1 MSRGPKLCSV
11 RSCYEARSRHTSRN
25 MCQRHDTEADA
36 EEWETHAA
44 DPQRQVEAELDE
56 CETVADLKQFI
67 STHLMP
73 G

>member
-1 MSRGPKLCSV
+1 
-11 RSCYEARSRHTSRN
+11 